1 MKEKDQV
8 ANIVSA
14 LYRNRKRLIYLG
26 LIAFVISAAI
36 TLLMPNYYQAT
47 TVFYPTSED
56 LIKPEKLFGGA
67 QTDLRFYG
75 TDAEMDRL
83 IAMAQSPELYDHL
96 IEEFDLT
103 ERYGISKDSRQWRTR
118 VRNQLDKNLTI
129 RKTRFDGI
137 ELSIEDT
144 DPEIAAQMANR
155 ARQRLASIA
164 ESVLKSAQ
172 RSMIETL
179 EETVAEKEVM
189 VSVLRDSL
197 IRTRQYYGIYNID
210 AQSEHFAGLIS
221 QLETDLE
228 KERVKFDILSANPRI
243 SRDTLTFIEA
253 NLRGMEQQ
261 YRFLTESGDEEELSG
276 LRRMNVGMPLI
287 QMLQSQH
294 YREYTQLDYDRMR
307 LKNLRAAYRA
317 PFKAVFVIQEA
328 YPPDRKVRPKRSLI
342 VLASVFFVVFFGT
355 LGIVAAESI
364 DKDAIKKITSS

>member
-1 MKEKDQV
+1 MKEKDQI
-8 ANIVSA
+8 ANIASA

-26 LIAFVISAAI
+26 LIAFVLSAAI
-36 TLLMPNYYQAT
+36 TLLMPNYYEAT

-67 QTDLRFYG
+67 QTDMRFYG

-83 IAMAQSPELYDHL
+83 IAMAQSPELFDYL
-96 IEEFDLT
+96 IEKFELT
-103 ERYGISKDSRQWRTR
+103 ERYGIAPDSRQWRTR
-118 VRNQLDKNLTI
+118 VRNQLDENLTI

-137 ELSIEDT
+137 ELSVEDT
-144 DPEIAAQMANR
+144 DPEIAAQMANS
-155 ARQRLASIA
+155 ARERLASIA
-164 ESVLKSAQ
+164 ERVLKSAQ
-172 RSMIETL
+172 KNMIETL
-179 EETVAEKEVM
+179 DKTVMEKEVM
-189 VSVLRDSL
+189 VSILRDSL
-197 IRTRQYYGIYNID
+197 VRMRQYYGIYNLD

-243 SRDTLTFIEA
+243 SRDTLTFMEA

-261 YRFLTESGDEEELSG
+261 YRFLTEGDEEQLSG

-307 LKNLRAAYRA
+307 LKNLRAANRA
-317 PFKAVFVIQEA
+317 PFQAVFVIQEA

-342 VLASVFFVVFFGT
+342 VLASVFFVIFFGA
-355 LGIVAAESI
+355 LGIVAIESI
-364 DKDAIKKITSS
+364 DKDTIKKITSS